1 VRFGVAFRVVLPPNG
16 GKRKMTTIKVKKES
30 KYVTIHNE
38 FFEIP
43 TLSFG
48 AKGLLGYI
56 ISKPENWKIRKT
68 DLIKKS
74 TGGKD
79 QIDGYLLELMAH
91 GFMNWFSIKNEE
103 GKIEE
108 WEYEVYEMPYMNPN
122 KDGCIEE
129 GHRRIAEKKAK
140 TKAKNAKKKPKT
152 DNPIVEQKPQS
163 DYPTVDNPTVDNPTV
178 DNPPYSNKELRKKD
192 YTKKYVTKTDLDSLS
207 IEEIDLLENVLAS
220 NDFNEREIKEIILL
234 ISKMAINNFNADDIF
249 YQLEIMKDKD
259 IEYRPAYFVKGLG
272 MNIGKA
278 TIKKQKQREL
288 QEQLEKE
295 EENQFNVS
303 GLPFYNWLE
312 Q

>member
-1 VRFGVAFRVVLPPNG
+1 MATYKV
-16 GKRKMTTIKVKKES
+16 IKEN

-48 AKGLLGYI
+48 AKGLLAYL
-56 ISKPENWKIRKT
+56 ISKPADWKVRKT
-68 DLIKKS
+68 DLINKS
-74 TGGKD
+74 TSGKD

-91 GFMNWFSIKNEE
+91 GFMNWYAIKNEE

-108 WEYEVYEMPYMNPN
+108 WTYEVYEMPYMNPN

-152 DNPIVEQKPQS
+152 DNPIVEQKPQL
-163 DYPTVDNPTVDNPTV
+163 DYPTVDNPTVDNPPV

-192 YTKKYVTKTDLDSLS
+192 YTKKYVTKTELNSLS

-278 TIKKQKQREL
+278 TIKKQKQLEM
-288 QEQLEKE
+288 QKQLENE
-295 EENQFNVS
+295 AAENENFN
-303 GLPFYNWLE
+303 GPRFPFYNWLE
-312 Q
+312 N